1 VGSRWRLGSDR
12 DGSSV
17 RSRTRAPRICTI
29 AAPLLIVTTSLDEG
43 STIEQLFGERD
54 DVTLVGVFA
63 RSGSSEPVVDLR
75 SDTASIETAKRLPA
89 VSLDRT
95 RGDRQHTTE
104 IAGLIAD
111 AIDGT
116 AAATVAISLGL
127 RGGDDLEASDAA
139 LLARRGARQRI
150 RWVCYAVGDSDAD
163 AGGVARRRVS
173 LFVRGVR
180 LEPVAL
186 AEAPLGTS
194 ARFWEIRAPHRY

>member
-1 VGSRWRLGSDR
+1 M
-12 DGSSV
+12 
-17 RSRTRAPRICTI
+17 RSRTRAPRVSSI

-43 STIEQLFGERD
+43 PTIEQLFGARD
-54 DVTLVGVFA
+54 DATLVGVFA

-75 SDTASIETAKRLPA
+75 REHASVETAKHLPA
-89 VSLDRT
+89 VSLDRV
-95 RGDRQHTTE
+95 RGDRQHTAE

-116 AAATVAISLGL
+116 AASTVAISLGL

-139 LLARRGARQRI
+139 LLARRGARQRV
-150 RWVCYAVGDSDAD
+150 RWVCYSVGESDTD
-163 AGGVARRRVS
+163 AGGVARRRMS

-186 AEAPLGTS
+186 EEAPLGTV
-194 ARFWEIRAPHRY
+194 ARLWEIRAPHRY